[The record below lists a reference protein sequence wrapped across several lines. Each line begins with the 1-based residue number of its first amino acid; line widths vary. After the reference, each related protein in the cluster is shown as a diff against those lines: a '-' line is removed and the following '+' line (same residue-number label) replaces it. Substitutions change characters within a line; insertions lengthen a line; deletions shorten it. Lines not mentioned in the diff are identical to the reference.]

1 MKRIAEGWD
10 VYSNRIQLVSP
21 AVGGV
26 GGTGRGGM
34 VPGDVSSGEVAGG
47 TGEKLFGIPAVI
59 NLFTCSTMS

>member
-10 VYSNRIQLVSP
+10 VYSNRIQLVIP

-47 TGEKLFGIPAVI
+47 TAYGFFGIAVVI